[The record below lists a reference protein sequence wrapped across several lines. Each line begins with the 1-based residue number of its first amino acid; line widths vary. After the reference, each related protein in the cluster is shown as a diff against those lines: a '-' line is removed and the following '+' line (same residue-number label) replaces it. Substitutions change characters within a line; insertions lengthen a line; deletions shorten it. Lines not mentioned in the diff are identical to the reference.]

1 MLGYILFIVFCVF
14 LIRFLNDID
23 SERKENA
30 DNPTKEHKSLFQIAF
45 KSTSNILKILIKLG
59 KIPMMH

>member
-45 KSTSNILKILIKLG
+45 KSTSNILRY
-59 KIPMMH
+59 